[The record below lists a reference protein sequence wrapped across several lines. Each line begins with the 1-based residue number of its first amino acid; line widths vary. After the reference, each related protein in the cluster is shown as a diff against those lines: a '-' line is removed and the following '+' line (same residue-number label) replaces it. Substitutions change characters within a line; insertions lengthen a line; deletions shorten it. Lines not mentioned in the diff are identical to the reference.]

1 MDLDMSND
9 QSNQGTSA
17 ATPAGTAAPEGTLP
31 KMLIIDD
38 SMPMRSLLQH
48 IGGELRFRT
57 ETAVDGRDGL
67 EKLIKNDPR
76 DPYAIA
82 LVDWEMPEINGLQLV
97 QMLRR
102 NPDFNDMKIMLVT
115 TMNTLERV
123 VEAMSA
129 GANEFLMKP
138 VSKES
143 LSEKLQMLG
152 LLDLAA

>member
-1 MDLDMSND
+1 MPPES
-9 QSNQGTSA
+9 
-17 ATPAGTAAPEGTLP
+17 TPTNGDHPEPLRP

-38 SMPMRSLLQH
+38 SMPMRSLLSH
-48 IGGELRFRT
+48 IAGELAFRAD
-57 ETAVDGRDGL
+57 TAVDGRDGL

-76 DPYAIA
+76 DPYTIA

-102 NPDFNDMKIMLVT
+102 NPDFDGMKIMLVT
-115 TMNTLERV
+115 TMNSLERV
-123 VEAMSA
+123 VEALGA
-129 GANEFLMKP
+129 GANEYLMKP

-152 LLDLAA
+152 LLDAAA

>member
-1 MDLDMSND
+1 MPADPRS
-9 QSNQGTSA
+9 TSA
-17 ATPAGTAAPEGTLP
+17 TASPEANLAP
-31 KMLIIDD
+31 KMMIIDD
-38 SMPMRSLLQH
+38 SMPMRTLLEH
-48 IGGELRFRT
+48 IASELHFRT
-57 ETAVDGRDGL
+57 ETAVDGRDAF
-67 EKLIKNDPR
+67 EKLIHNDPR
-76 DPYAIA
+76 DPFTIA

-123 VEAMSA
+123 TEALGA
-129 GANEFLMKP
+129 GADEFLMKP

-152 LLDLAA
+152 LL

>member
-1 MDLDMSND
+1 MATDHDPTAA
-9 QSNQGTSA
+9 TSA
-17 ATPAGTAAPEGTLP
+17 PP

-48 IGGELRFRT
+48 IGGELNFRT

-67 EKLIKNDPR
+67 EKLVKNDPR
-76 DPYAIA
+76 DPYTIA

-102 NPDFNDMKIMLVT
+102 NPDFDAMKIMLVT
-115 TMNTLERV
+115 TMNSLERV
-123 VEAMSA
+123 MEGLGA

-143 LSEKLQMLG
+143 LSEKLQLLG
-152 LLDLAA
+152 ILNNAA